1 MNRRVVRALVA
12 KDLALFFRN
21 RFFAFVTVAGLVA
34 YVGIYLAMP
43 RTVDE
48 TLKLGLY
55 APTMPPVL
63 EQMEGAQGLA
73 LERFD
78 SEEALREAVAG
89 GEYPAGIVLPE
100 GFLEKLTAGE
110 QVQVEVLVGPD
121 VPEELEGAASVL
133 IQQFAYLQSGQGPR
147 VEISRQV
154 LGRDMVG
161 RQIPPR
167 DRMLPLLATFLMLV
181 ETLGLASLISEE
193 VEGHTIQ
200 ALLITPLT
208 VRGLFLAKGVTGVGL
223 AFGEVALFMVAT
235 RSLDRNPLLLLVAL
249 FLGAIMVTGIS
260 FLLGALGKDLM
271 SVMAWGIPV
280 LIIVSIPAFG
290 VMFPG
295 TISDW
300 AKFIPSYYLV
310 DTVHQAANLRGGWGD
325 LWGNLVILVGFDI
338 LFIVLGV
345 TVLRR
350 RFT

>member
-1 MNRRVVRALVA
+1 
-12 KDLALFFRN
+12 
-21 RFFAFVTVAGLVA
+21 
-34 YVGIYLAMP
+34 
-43 RTVDE
+43 
-48 TLKLGLY
+48 
-55 APTMPPVL
+55 
-63 EQMEGAQGLA
+63 
-73 LERFD
+73 
-78 SEEALREAVAG
+78 
-89 GEYPAGIVLPE
+89 
-100 GFLEKLTAGE
+100 
-110 QVQVEVLVGPD
+110 
-121 VPEELEGAASVL
+121 
-133 IQQFAYLQSGQGPR
+133 
-147 VEISRQV
+147 
-154 LGRDMVG
+154 
-161 RQIPPR
+161 
-167 DRMLPLLATFLMLV
+167 
-181 ETLGLASLISEE
+181 
-193 VEGHTIQ
+193 
-200 ALLITPLT
+200 
-208 VRGLFLAKGVTGVGL
+208 VGL

-345 TVLRR
+345 TALRR